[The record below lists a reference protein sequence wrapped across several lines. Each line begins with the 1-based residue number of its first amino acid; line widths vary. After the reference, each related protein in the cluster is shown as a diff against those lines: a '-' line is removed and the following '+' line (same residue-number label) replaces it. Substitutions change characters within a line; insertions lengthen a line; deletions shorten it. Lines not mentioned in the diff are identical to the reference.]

1 MNFAHPSYLWLFL
14 LFIPAV
20 VWYIY
25 KHRKAE
31 ASLQIS
37 STYAFD
43 RMGNSYKKYLRHLL
57 FLLRLGAVACL
68 IIVLARPQSTNYWR
82 NQATEGIDIV
92 ISLDISSSM
101 LARDFQPDRIEAAK
115 DVASQFISG
124 RPTDNIGLVIFAGES
139 FTLCPMTTDRTVLL
153 NMLKEVKCGMI
164 DDLTGIGDGH
174 QPYQGRPGQVENDYT
189 SYRWNKQYRRYLSRD
204 GSPDSKNIRYSC
216 IYDRCRYQR

>member
-68 IIVLARPQSTNYWR
+68 IIVLARAQSSDRGYR
-82 NQATEGIDIV
+82 H
-92 ISLDISSSM
+92 SHF
-101 LARDFQPDRIEAAK
+101 ARYFQQY
-115 DVASQFISG
+115 VG
-124 RPTDNIGLVIFAGES
+124 AGFS
-139 FTLCPMTTDRTVLL
+139 AR
-153 NMLKEVKCGMI
+153 
-164 DDLTGIGDGH
+164 
-174 QPYQGRPGQVENDYT
+174 
-189 SYRWNKQYRRYLSRD
+189 SY
-204 GSPDSKNIRYSC
+204 
-216 IYDRCRYQR
+216 

>member
-82 NQATEGIDIV
+82 NQATEGIDG
-92 ISLDISSSM
+92 
-101 LARDFQPDRIEAAK
+101 K
-115 DVASQFISG
+115 
-124 RPTDNIGLVIFAGES
+124 
-139 FTLCPMTTDRTVLL
+139 
-153 NMLKEVKCGMI
+153 
-164 DDLTGIGDGH
+164 
-174 QPYQGRPGQVENDYT
+174 
-189 SYRWNKQYRRYLSRD
+189 
-204 GSPDSKNIRYSC
+204 
-216 IYDRCRYQR
+216 RCRFAIYLRASHR

>member
-68 IIVLARPQSTNYWR
+68 IIVLARPQFDQLLAAIKR
-82 NQATEGIDIV
+82 QEGIDIV

-115 DVASQFISG
+115 DVASQFSSG
-124 RPTDNIGLVIFAGES
+124 QSHR
-139 FTLCPMTTDRTVLL
+139 
-153 NMLKEVKCGMI
+153 
-164 DDLTGIGDGH
+164 
-174 QPYQGRPGQVENDYT
+174 
-189 SYRWNKQYRRYLSRD
+189 
-204 GSPDSKNIRYSC
+204 
-216 IYDRCRYQR
+216 

>member
-101 LARDFQPDRIEAAK
+101 LARQKMSLRNLSPGVPPI
-115 DVASQFISG
+115 ISVWLFL
-124 RPTDNIGLVIFAGES
+124 REKV
-139 FTLCPMTTDRTVLL
+139 
-153 NMLKEVKCGMI
+153 
-164 DDLTGIGDGH
+164 
-174 QPYQGRPGQVENDYT
+174 
-189 SYRWNKQYRRYLSRD
+189 
-204 GSPDSKNIRYSC
+204 SPFVP
-216 IYDRCRYQR
+216 

>member
-25 KHRKAE
+25 KHKKAE

-68 IIVLARPQSTNYWR
+68 IIVLARPQSTNYWS

-164 DDLTGIGDGH
+164 DVLPASATDLLRPSAVSKTARPSRKRLYFLPTERTIPGIL
-174 QPYQGRPGQVENDYT
+174 RP
-189 SYRWNKQYRRYLSRD
+189 RRRLR
-204 GSPDSKNIRYSC
+204 
-216 IYDRCRYQR
+216 

>member
-101 LARDFQPDRIEAAK
+101 LAREKMSLRNLSPGVPPI
-115 DVASQFISG
+115 ISVWLFL
-124 RPTDNIGLVIFAGES
+124 REKV
-139 FTLCPMTTDRTVLL
+139 
-153 NMLKEVKCGMI
+153 
-164 DDLTGIGDGH
+164 
-174 QPYQGRPGQVENDYT
+174 
-189 SYRWNKQYRRYLSRD
+189 
-204 GSPDSKNIRYSC
+204 SPFVP
-216 IYDRCRYQR
+216 